1 MSAEHSLHLAVAL
14 DGAGWHPGAWR
25 TTPALSSGLF
35 DPDYWTDLAR
45 EAERGL
51 LDLVTFEDRFA
62 PTRPEDGDRDDVV
75 AGVLDASLVASR
87 VAARTDRIGLVPTVL
102 APHTEPFHVST
113 SVATLDHV
121 SEGRAGVRVRDSW
134 DPREYDNVGR
144 RTPPSVEE
152 PGASFAQVADHVEV
166 ARRLWDS
173 WEDDAEIRDV
183 ATGRFV
189 DRDRLHYID
198 FEGSEYSVRG
208 PSITPR
214 QPQGQPPVFVL
225 AHQED
230 GYRLA
235 GRSADVALVTPAD
248 AADAGRI
255 AGLVRAA
262 AVEAG
267 RPAGSVRV
275 LADLVV
281 FLDEGANAAQARRE
295 RLDRADG
302 RTFVSDAAVFEGS
315 ARDLGELLLA
325 WSAAGVDGFRL
336 RPAVLPY
343 DLRGITRGLVPYL
356 QEAGAFRTAY
366 EGSTLRGHLGL
377 DRPINRYAAA

>member
-1 MSAEHSLHLAVAL
+1 MSAEHPLHLAVAL

-25 TTPALSSGLF
+25 TTPALSSGIF
-35 DPDYWTDLAR
+35 DPRYWTDLVR

-62 PTRPEDGDRDDVV
+62 PTRPEDGDRDDVA
-75 AGVLDASLVASR
+75 AGVLDATLVASR
-87 VAARTDRIGLVPTVL
+87 VAARTQHIGLVPTVL

-121 SEGRAGVRVRDSW
+121 SEGRAGVRLRGSW
-134 DPREYDNVGR
+134 DPREYANVGR
-144 RTPPSVEE
+144 RPTPSVEQVDAVFGE
-152 PGASFAQVADHVEV
+152 VADHVEV
-166 ARRLWDS
+166 SRRLWDS
-173 WEDDAEIRDV
+173 WEDDAEIRDT

-189 DRDRLHYID
+189 DRDKLHYVD

-214 QPQGQPPVFVL
+214 PPQGQPPVFVL
-225 AHQED
+225 AHRED

-235 GRSADVALVTPAD
+235 GRTADVALVTPTD
-248 AADAGRI
+248 DSDAGRI

-262 AVEAG
+262 AADAG

-281 FLDEGANAAQARRE
+281 FLDGSADLARGRRE

-302 RTFVSDAAVFEGS
+302 RTFDSDATVFEGT
-315 ARDLGELLLA
+315 AQELRELLLA

-343 DLRGITRGLVPYL
+343 DLRGITRDLVPQL
-356 QEAGAFRTAY
+356 QQAGVFRTTY
-366 EGSTLRGHLGL
+366 ETSTLRGHLGL
-377 DRPINRYAAA
+377 DHPTNRYAAA

>member
-1 MSAEHSLHLAVAL
+1 MRSLALLLSCAAVLA
-14 DGAGWHPGAWR
+14 AGCSKEPES
-25 TTPALSSGLF
+25 TP
-35 DPDYWTDLAR
+35 
-45 EAERGL
+45 
-51 LDLVTFEDRFA
+51 
-62 PTRPEDGDRDDVV
+62 
-75 AGVLDASLVASR
+75 
-87 VAARTDRIGLVPTVL
+87 VAAPKKPAV
-102 APHTEPFHVST
+102 
-113 SVATLDHV
+113 
-121 SEGRAGVRVRDSW
+121 
-134 DPREYDNVGR
+134 
-144 RTPPSVEE
+144 
-152 PGASFAQVADHVEV
+152 AQVADHVEV

-173 WEDDAEIRDV
+173 WEDVAEIRDV

-214 QPQGQPPVFVL
+214 PPQGQPPVFVL